1 MDPKDR
7 LGQWIDLYYGR
18 LFAIAYTYVRDRN
31 VAEDRVQTAY
41 LKAFASMGSL
51 RYGDSPFPWLVKIV
65 INECL
70 SYRKQAGREYSP
82 EYLPE
87 LTADSSE
94 DVFFARD
101 REKAVHDAVLSL
113 PVKYRTPI
121 VLFYFHDMSH
131 GEIANILR
139 ISTQAVKTR
148 LHRGRQRLMRL
159 LKEDD
164 SDEPGCTVEAGK
176 TVSQND

>member
-1 MDPKDR
+1 M
-7 LGQWIDLYYGR
+7 
-18 LFAIAYTYVRDRN
+18 
-31 VAEDRVQTAY
+31 
-41 LKAFASMGSL
+41 
-51 RYGDSPFPWLVKIV
+51 KIV

-148 LHRGRQRLMRL
+148 LHRGRQRLMSL